1 MTRFLVL
8 LGLLLAGCASTPLN
22 YYTLAFVAGVPQS
35 SLPLVIELRR
45 VGVAAYLDRPEI
57 VRSPTAYRL
66 QVSDV
71 ERWAE
76 PLGRMLERV
85 FAEDL
90 VQRLP
95 GASVFAESGRISAD
109 ADRVIELDIQRLDA
123 DDAGN
128 VVLVAQLAV
137 RRDGRSRPVAR
148 ILRLTAPAL
157 PGLPMAAVVSVLVG
171 QIADAA
177 AGLVA
182 GQGG

>member
-1 MTRFLVL
+1 MKWLVVL
-8 LGLLLAGCASTPLN
+8 LVLAGCASAPLN
-22 YYTLAFVAGVPQS
+22 YYTLAFVAGTPQR
-35 SLPLVIELRR
+35 SLPLAIEVRR
-45 VGVAAYLDRPEI
+45 VGLAGYLDRPEI

-66 QVSDV
+66 QVSEG

-95 GASVFAESGRISAD
+95 GASVFAESGGINSE

-123 DDAGN
+123 DEVGN

-137 RRDGRSRPVAR
+137 RRDGKSRPVAR
-148 ILRLTAPAL
+148 ILRLTAPAM
-157 PGLPMAAVVSVLVG
+157 PGLPLAAVVSGLVG
-171 QIADAA
+171 QIADVA
-177 AGLVA
+177 AGMVGL
-182 GQGG
+182 

>member
-1 MTRFLVL
+1 MTRLVVL

-22 YYTLAFVAGVPQS
+22 YYTVAFVAGTPQR

-66 QVSDV
+66 QVSDG

-95 GASVFAESGRISAD
+95 GASVFAESGRISAE
-109 ADRVIELDIQRLDA
+109 ADRVIELDIQRLDV
-123 DDAGN
+123 DEAGN

-148 ILRLTAPAL
+148 ILRLSAPAL
-157 PGLPMAAVVSVLVG
+157 PGLPMAAVVSLLVG
-171 QIADAA
+171 QVADAA
-177 AGLVA
+177 VGMVA
-182 GQGG
+182 G